1 MIGVFLKSQFGFISS
16 FMIWFRL
23 CLFFFLWAGGGG
35 RANYVSN
42 IVIFSMLISR
52 ASDLTCPFI
61 IGGGNFNHLV
71 KVMSATFLHLK
82 ILFFPFVISKGNNLT
97 LGKYPIPKQ
106 TFTKCRLCWFLH
118 KSVTFSSW
126 HSVSQNSLPF
136 FLIYLLTYLFG
147 KIPF

>member
-1 MIGVFLKSQFGFISS
+1 MPFIATTLPTQAPTLHLVFMPPSKFLFFMIGVFLKSQFGFISS

-23 CLFFFLWAGGGG
+23 CLFFFFVG
-35 RANYVSN
+35 RWRWTGANYASN

-52 ASDLTCPFI
+52 TSDLTCPFI

-106 TFTKCRLCWFLH
+106 TFTKCRLCY
-118 KSVTFSSW
+118 
-126 HSVSQNSLPF
+126 
-136 FLIYLLTYLFG
+136 I
-147 KIPF
+147 